1 MGVSANEGTRFANN
15 SSAMCA
21 FRQRHGES
29 GTSLIELLAV
39 LAVVGLTLGAAT
51 AILKPAEAPLETS
64 AVLLEG
70 FFTRARARAMATT
83 SAYRITAAD
92 ANTVVA
98 DYAANC
104 AAATWTREDRMD
116 LDFPDEVTLS
126 DTSWTACFT
135 SRGAAS
141 ANVVVTLNHP
151 RTGSAQVE
159 VFTGG
164 SARIVP

>member
-1 MGVSANEGTRFANN
+1 
-15 SSAMCA
+15 MCA
-21 FRQRHGES
+21 QKRRQRES
-29 GTSLIELLAV
+29 GTSLVELLAV
-39 LAVVGLTLGAAT
+39 LAVAGLTLGAAT
-51 AILKPAEAPLETS
+51 AVLKPAEAPLETG

-83 SAYRITAAD
+83 SAYRVSATDAD
-92 ANTVVA
+92 TVVA
-98 DYAANC
+98 DFAANC
-104 AAATWTREDRMD
+104 AASTWTAEERME
-116 LDFPDEVTLS
+116 LDFPDEVTLT
-126 DTSWTACFT
+126 DTTWSVCFS

-151 RTGSAQVE
+151 RTGSRQIE

>member
-1 MGVSANEGTRFANN
+1 
-15 SSAMCA
+15 MCA
-21 FRQRHGES
+21 FKRNNGES
-29 GTSLIELLAV
+29 GTSLLELIAV
-39 LAVVGLTLGAAT
+39 LAVVGLTVGAAT
-51 AILKPAEAPLETS
+51 AVLKPAAAPLETG

-70 FFTRARARAMATT
+70 FFTRVRARAMATT

-92 ANTVVA
+92 AGTVVA

-104 AAATWTREDRMD
+104 AAATWTAEERME
-116 LDFPDEVTLS
+116 LEFPDEVTLA
-126 DTSWTACFT
+126 DTSWTVCFS

-141 ANVVVTLNHP
+141 ANLVVALNHP
-151 RTGSAQVE
+151 RTGSKQVE

>member
-1 MGVSANEGTRFANN
+1 
-15 SSAMCA
+15 MCA
-21 FRQRHGES
+21 PRRKHKES
-29 GTSLIELLAV
+29 GTSLVELLAV
-39 LAVVGLTLGAAT
+39 LAVVGLTVGAAT
-51 AILKPAEAPLETS
+51 AVLKPAAAPLETG

-70 FFTRARARAMATT
+70 FFTRARARALATT
-83 SAYRITAAD
+83 SAYRITATD
-92 ANTVVA
+92 TNTVVA

-104 AAATWTREDRMD
+104 AAATWTAEERMD
-116 LDFPDEVTLS
+116 LDLPEEVTLA
-126 DTSWTACFT
+126 DTSWTVCFS

-159 VFTGG
+159 VFRGG

>member
-1 MGVSANEGTRFANN
+1 MGTRLAVI
-15 SSAMCA
+15 SAAMCA
-21 FRQRHGES
+21 LKRNDRES
-29 GTSLIELLAV
+29 GTSLVELLAV
-39 LAVVGLTLGAAT
+39 LAVVGLTVGAAT
-51 AILKPAEAPLETS
+51 AILKPAAAPLETG

-92 ANTVVA
+92 ANTIVT
-98 DYAANC
+98 DFAANC
-104 AAATWTREDRMD
+104 AAATWTAEERME
-116 LDFPDEVTLS
+116 LDFPEEVTLA
-126 DTSWTACFT
+126 DTSWTVCFT
-135 SRGAAS
+135 SRGAAA

-151 RTGSAQVE
+151 RTGSKQVE

>member
-1 MGVSANEGTRFANN
+1 MSAFNRN
-15 SSAMCA
+15 
-21 FRQRHGES
+21 RGES
-29 GTSLIELLAV
+29 GTTLIELIAV
-39 LAVVGLTLGAAT
+39 LAVVGLTVGAAT
-51 AILKPAEAPLETS
+51 AILKPAAAPLETG

-92 ANTVVA
+92 ASTVVA
-98 DYAANC
+98 EFAANC
-104 AAATWTREDRMD
+104 AAATWTAEERME
-116 LDFPDEVTLS
+116 LELPDEVTLA
-126 DTSWTACFT
+126 DTSWTVCFS

-151 RTGSAQVE
+151 RTGSEQIE

-164 SARIVP
+164 SARIAP